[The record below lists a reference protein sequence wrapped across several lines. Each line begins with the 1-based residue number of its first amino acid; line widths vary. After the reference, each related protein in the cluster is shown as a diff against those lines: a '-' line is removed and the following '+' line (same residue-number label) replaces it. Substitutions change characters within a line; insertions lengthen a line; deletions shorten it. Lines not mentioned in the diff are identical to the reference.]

1 MIKTKNLGE
10 YILELSTTGAQSASA
25 HAASTTCSVI
35 VPFAGRLKAVF
46 GRLGVA
52 GVTSTQTSDILLNG
66 TTMLASGTVLS
77 YATTS
82 VVPTYNVAFLTSP
95 PVFAKGDVL
104 TLKNTAIHSGTAADD
119 QCVFVTIERQ
129 RSGSFAEATVQTD
142 TIGSDSDQI

>member
-10 YILELSTTGAQSASA
+10 YLLELATTGAQTTTA
-25 HAASTTCSVI
+25 HASTTTCSVI

-52 GVTSTQTSDILLNG
+52 GVTGTQTTDILLNG
-66 TTMLASGTVLS
+66 TTMLGSGTVLS

-82 VVPTYNVAFLTSP
+82 VSPTYNVAFVTNP

-119 QCVFVTIERQ
+119 QCVFVTVERQ
-129 RSGSFAEATVQTD
+129 RAGSWNGSTVQTD
-142 TIGSDSDQI
+142 TVGADSDQI